1 MDLVTM
7 GETMAAFAPEE
18 DGRLRYASSFRLRVA
33 GAESNVAVGA
43 ARLGFSAGWI
53 SRVGADEFGQKILR
67 ELRADGVDVSAVAV
81 DEDRRTGL
89 LFKETRPGGE
99 TAVTYYRA
107 GSAASA
113 LSLDGRAREQLRGAR
128 IVHLTGITPALGESC
143 AQAVREAVSIA
154 HESGA
159 AVSFDPNIRRKLW
172 GSRDFVSPLRSLAE
186 QAEYVLL
193 GREEAELLYGPLS
206 PRELFGALARCGRLR
221 ALALKDGA
229 RGALVLSREE
239 LHEIPPFPCACV
251 DPVGA
256 GDAFDAGFLCASLEG
271 LPLRDCGRWGAVLGA
286 KATETRGD
294 TDGYLSRR
302 ELEACLRRETEIT
315 R

>member
-1 MDLVTM
+1 MT
-7 GETMAAFAPEE
+7 E
-18 DGRLRYASSFRLRVA
+18 
-33 GAESNVAVGA
+33 
-43 ARLGFSAGWI
+43 ARSA
-53 SRVGADEFGQKILR
+53 R
-67 ELRADGVDVSAVAV
+67 
-81 DEDRRTGL
+81 
-89 LFKETRPGGE
+89 
-99 TAVTYYRA
+99 
-107 GSAASA
+107 
-113 LSLDGRAREQLRGAR
+113 
-128 IVHLTGITPALGESC
+128 
-143 AQAVREAVSIA
+143 
-154 HESGA
+154 SGA